1 MPGYL
6 RHSEVSYYFFKA
18 YGKASWWGGVIRDG
32 KIKENFKPEEKIL
45 KRSDYKTKYILDNYN
60 ERCNVVIQLTNEI
73 NKYDRIF
80 KFYILNFKDYFKIK
94 VLKTTC

>member
-1 MPGYL
+1 MIFELPVVLKGDRFSL
-6 RHSEVSYYFFKA
+6 KEEIIINLTNVKIHKEDFEV
-18 YGKASWWGGVIRDG
+18 
-32 KIKENFKPEEKIL
+32 KERFL
-45 KRSDYKTKYILDNYN
+45 KRSDYKTQYILDNCN

-73 NKYDRIF
+73 NKFDRIF

>member
-1 MPGYL
+1 M
-6 RHSEVSYYFFKA
+6 
-18 YGKASWWGGVIRDG
+18 GKLLGGGGVIRDG

-60 ERCNVVIQLTNEI
+60 EQCNVVIQLTNEI

>member
-1 MPGYL
+1 MFY
-6 RHSEVSYYFFKA
+6 KA
-18 YGKASWWGGVIRDG
+18 YGKASWWGTVEYGEEM
-32 KIKENFKPEEKIL
+32 KEDFEVKERFL
-45 KRSDYKTKYILDNYN
+45 KRSDYKTQYILDNYN

-73 NKYDRIF
+73 NKFDRIF